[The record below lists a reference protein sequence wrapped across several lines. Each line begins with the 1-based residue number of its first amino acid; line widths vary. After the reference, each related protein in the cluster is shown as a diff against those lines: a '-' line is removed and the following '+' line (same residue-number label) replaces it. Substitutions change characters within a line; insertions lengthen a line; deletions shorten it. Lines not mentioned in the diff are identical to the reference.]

1 MGLKGHWYRG
11 GTSKCWLFDARDVAL
26 HAPTRE
32 EIPALLSAAFGAA
45 DARQLDGVGGGTSTT
60 SKAAVIWATPDTDAD
75 LDYLFAQVGIG
86 DPTVELGSNCGNCA
100 TAIALFAVQSGIVA
114 AQDGMTKVRMRH
126 LTSGAVLT
134 GSVPTPGGR
143 IPKSG
148 LARVPGSSAAGVP
161 VNLSFH
167 SPWGKSTGSV
177 LPTGNTVDQL
187 KVDGRTLSA
196 TMVDAGAPAVFL
208 PAEEAVVDLS
218 SMTDN
223 LSAQL
228 PTLIAARASAGLIMG
243 LRKPEDPPQNAVP
256 KVGVV
261 APAGDYIA
269 ADGTTITADSHDVRV
284 RMLSMLAPHPAIGLT
299 SAVAVALAASLES
312 SVVANA
318 AGLSPSTSTG
328 SLRVLRIGTPAGVI
342 TADIISDD
350 TGAVTEVAL
359 HRAARHI
366 ATADID
372 VAQPA
377 ELSA

>member
-60 SKAAVIWATPDTDAD
+60 SKAAVVWATPGGEAD

-100 TAIALFAVQSGIVA
+100 TAIALFAVQSGIVPVR
-114 AQDGMTKVRMRH
+114 DGMTKVRMHH

-134 GSVPTPGGR
+134 GTVPTPGGR

-148 LARVPGSSAAGVP
+148 LARVPGSTAAGVP

-177 LPTGNTVDQL
+177 LPTGNVVDQL
-187 KVDGRTLSA
+187 QVNGKTLTA
-196 TMVDAGAPAVFL
+196 TMVDAGAPAVLL
-208 PAEEAVVDLS
+208 PAEEAGVDLS

-223 LSAQL
+223 LAAQL

-269 ADGTTITADSHDVRV
+269 ADGTTITADSHDIRV
-284 RMLSMLAPHPAIGLT
+284 RMLSMLSPHPAIGLT
-299 SAVAVALAASLES
+299 SAVAVALAASLPS

-318 AGLSPSTSTG
+318 AGQPSTGAG
-328 SLRVLRIGTPAGVI
+328 SPRVVRIGTPAGVI

-350 TGAVTEVAL
+350 NGTVSEVAL

>member
-60 SKAAVIWATPDTDAD
+60 SKAAVVWATPGGEAD

-100 TAIALFAVQSGIVA
+100 TAIALFAVQSGIVPVR
-114 AQDGMTKVRMRH
+114 DGMTKVRMHH

-134 GSVPTPGGR
+134 GTVPTPGGR

-148 LARVPGSSAAGVP
+148 LARVPGSTAAGVP

-167 SPWGKSTGSV
+167 SPWGKSTGSL
-177 LPTGNTVDQL
+177 LPTGNVVDRLQVNG
-187 KVDGRTLSA
+187 KTLTA
-196 TMVDAGAPAVFL
+196 TMVDAGAPAVLL
-208 PAEEAVVDLS
+208 PAEEAGVDLS

-223 LSAQL
+223 LAAQL

-269 ADGTTITADSHDVRV
+269 ADGTTITADSHDIRV
-284 RMLSMLAPHPAIGLT
+284 RMLSMLSPHPAIGLT
-299 SAVAVALAASLES
+299 SAVAVALAASLPS
-312 SVVANA
+312 SVVAKA
-318 AGLSPSTSTG
+318 AGQPSNGAGSP
-328 SLRVLRIGTPAGVI
+328 RVLRIGTPAGII

-350 TGAVTEVAL
+350 NGTVSEVAL